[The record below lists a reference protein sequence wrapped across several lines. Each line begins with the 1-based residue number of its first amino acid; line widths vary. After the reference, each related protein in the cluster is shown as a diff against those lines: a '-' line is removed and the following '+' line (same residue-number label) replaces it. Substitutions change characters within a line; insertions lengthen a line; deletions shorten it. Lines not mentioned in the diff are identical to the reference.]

1 MPKRQWITW
10 RRWVGGG
17 VMGREFSKSFY
28 KSAAWLK
35 CREGYIKSVG
45 GYCEDC
51 MARGIYKPGVV
62 VHHIVP
68 LTPDN
73 IRDPAIALGYGNLR
87 LVCQDCHAAEHH
99 PSGLRFRFGP
109 DGEILP
115 K

>member
-1 MPKRQWITW
+1 
-10 RRWVGGG
+10 
-17 VMGREFSKSFY
+17 MGREFSKSFY

-73 IRDPAIALGYGNLR
+73 LGNPSVTLSWSNLC
-87 LVCQDCHAAEHH
+87 LLCKDCHAKRHAKE
-99 PSGLRFRFGP
+99 PRRYKIDFLTGAVETR
-109 DGEILP
+109 
-115 K
+115 